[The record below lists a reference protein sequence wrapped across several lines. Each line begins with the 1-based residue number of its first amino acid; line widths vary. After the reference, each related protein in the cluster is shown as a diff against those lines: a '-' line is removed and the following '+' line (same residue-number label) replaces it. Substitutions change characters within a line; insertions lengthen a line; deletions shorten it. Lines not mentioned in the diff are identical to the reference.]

1 MKYGNVVYVVL
12 LLLFFLHI
20 YNFPVHSAACVCY
33 TYRWYDR
40 TQLSL
45 HATVATQ
52 TWNKHEQ
59 VALENIQKEKYTHE
73 TKVKK
78 IQVHDFTSISI
89 ALVGVDG

>member
-1 MKYGNVVYVVL
+1 ML
-12 LLLFFLHI
+12 FCCLFFFLHI

-73 TKVKK
+73 TKV
-78 IQVHDFTSISI
+78 
-89 ALVGVDG
+89 

>member
-1 MKYGNVVYVVL
+1 M
-12 LLLFFLHI
+12 FFVFFHI
-20 YNFPVHSAACVCY
+20 SNFQVHSAACVCY

-73 TKVKK
+73 TKV
-78 IQVHDFTSISI
+78 
-89 ALVGVDG
+89 